1 MQTAVCHVNGSCD
14 HLTSTLKPVSAA
26 FRLDTALSGVHY
38 DTSQMR
44 TCTEIRF
51 DRASQPPEVKTVLS
65 LSFK

>member
-26 FRLDTALSGVHY
+26 FRLDTALWSSLRHFS
-38 DTSQMR
+38 DEDLS
-44 TCTEIRF
+44 TEIRF